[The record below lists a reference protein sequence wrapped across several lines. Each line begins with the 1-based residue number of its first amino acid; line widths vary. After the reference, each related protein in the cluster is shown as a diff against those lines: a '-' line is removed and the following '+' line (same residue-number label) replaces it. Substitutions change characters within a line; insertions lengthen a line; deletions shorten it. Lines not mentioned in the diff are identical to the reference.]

1 MPETCQGGL
10 KPVFGTEPSTIFVFR
25 KGRNDVEEQ
34 AHRGAGDR
42 RGQANGSRPELLT
55 ITSSPAGKRR
65 CSKKLKR
72 GIHHLECARL
82 PFSGC

>member
-34 AHRGAGDR
+34 AHEAQVVAAVKQMEAG
-42 RGQANGSRPELLT
+42 QSY
-55 ITSSPAGKRR
+55 
-65 CSKKLKR
+65 
-72 GIHHLECARL
+72 
-82 PFSGC
+82 